1 MRRSFPSGL
10 QGAQHGG
17 LHKNQPQTRETR
29 HMQTWHIGLTGGIGS
44 GKSTVAELFQ
54 QHGAFLIDADAISR
68 ATTAAGGAAITPI
81 RETFGE
87 RFIQPDGALDRN
99 AMRELVFAQPDAKR
113 QLEAIVHPLVLQQIR
128 ASAAQA
134 VQQGAR
140 MVLYDIPLLAE
151 SAHWRKRLQQVIVVD
166 CDTDTQIARVMR
178 RNQLTREAVEGIIAS
193 QATRQQRHAIAD
205 AVVQNGA
212 TTRLEGLRAQVEAL
226 ARHFHL
232 IIGCKGNAA

>member
-1 MRRSFPSGL
+1 MIVL
-10 QGAQHGG
+10 
-17 LHKNQPQTRETR
+17 
-29 HMQTWHIGLTGGIGS
+29 GLTGGIGM
-44 GKSTVAELFQ
+44 GKSTATASLRRMRIPVF
-54 QHGAFLIDADAISR
+54 DADAAVHRLQARGGR
-68 ATTAAGGAAITPI
+68 AVGPIGAAFPGTLRDGRVD
-81 RETFGE
+81 RE
-87 RFIQPDGALDRN
+87 ALRRAVLGDP
-99 AMRELVFAQPDAKR
+99 AALKR
-113 QLEAIVHPLVLQQIR
+113 LEAIVHPLVLQQIR

-212 TTRLEGLRAQVEAL
+212 TTTLEGLRAQVEAL

>member
-1 MRRSFPSGL
+1 MAEAMKRLGKVDEEIKAGYELLKKYDRTVTFFGSARTSEDDPNYHMATELSRRLATLGYAIISGGGFGIMSASNK
-10 QGAQHGG
+10 GA
-17 LHKNQPQTRETR
+17 R
-29 HMQTWHIGLTGGIGS
+29 I
-44 GKSTVAELFQ
+44 
-54 QHGAFLIDADAISR
+54 
-68 ATTAAGGAAITPI
+68 
-81 RETFGE
+81 
-87 RFIQPDGALDRN
+87 
-99 AMRELVFAQPDAKR
+99 
-113 QLEAIVHPLVLQQIR
+113 
-128 ASAAQA
+128 A

-212 TTRLEGLRAQVEAL
+212 TTTLEGLRAQVEAL

>member
-1 MRRSFPSGL
+1 MRRPQQDGP
-10 QGAQHGG
+10 
-17 LHKNQPQTRETR
+17 HKNHPQTRETG
-29 HMQTWHIGLTGGIGS
+29 HMHTWHIGLTGGIGS

-54 QHGAFLIDADAISR
+54 HHGAFLIDADAISR

-81 RETFGE
+81 RQTFGD

-113 QLEAIVHPLVLQQIR
+113 QLEAIVHPLVLQQIQD
-128 ASAAQA
+128 SAAQA
-134 VQQGAR
+134 IHQQAR
-140 MVLYDIPLLAE
+140 VVLYDIPLLTE
-151 SAHWRKRLQQVIVVD
+151 SSHWRKRLQQVIVVD

-178 RNQLTREAVEGIIAS
+178 RNQLAREAVEGIIAS

-205 AVVQNGA
+205 AVVQNGSNI
-212 TTRLEGLRAQVEAL
+212 TLERLRAQVQAL

-232 IIGCKGNAA
+232 IIGPKGNAA